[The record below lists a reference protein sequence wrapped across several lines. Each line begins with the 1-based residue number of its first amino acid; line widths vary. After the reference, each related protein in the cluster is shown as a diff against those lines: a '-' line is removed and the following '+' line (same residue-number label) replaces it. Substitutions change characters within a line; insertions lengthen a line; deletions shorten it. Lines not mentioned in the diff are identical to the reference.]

1 MVAKSLDKSKEAA
14 AKNWRL
20 SLNPAPLFEK
30 IFSHLNFGGCK
41 VKKVL
46 KLIKDIK
53 TVALEDKDRGIM
65 KSYNVRQTL
74 LWCAHERDHYTED
87 QLLLAI
93 LQKLSIFLKEGFLPS
108 FLEEKRNLIFNLS
121 QDQCKVGHHQL
132 EEIIKRIEH
141 WISSVHDCQQVQQ
154 RKLADLTSKL
164 KVIPGVMQF
173 TQPGF
178 LAKRG
183 AERIAEKFRTTAKN
197 NEEQVFFDLRSLPKS
212 DYGPQFR
219 NNIEGLEYHLEKAVK
234 ALRVLLMEQNKA
246 GEEEI
251 SGRLKEKPASVEDCE
266 DKVNCCPLTTILNDD
281 RTREE
286 NMFYAEE
293 NIEEFEKEAFF
304 DMLSKMSVDQGD
316 ASLTCSLPNKEIISK
331 SRQKVSA
338 ENIQVQGAV
347 LKPAPL
353 TLVGDGRLTPLALQ
367 ADLSI
372 ELNVSLSLKVEILV
386 KLLGS
391 KVQLLPLLPVPESYA
406 ASLKGFGRVKLS
418 VDLEVPNLQ
427 GDHARIGK
435 PKTPTIVISFS
446 DWEVDSLD
454 LGVGKIARL
463 NLAEVSSIVKD
474 LLEKELGEQRCK
486 WNTKQLEEKIQ
497 QILDDN
503 SGQI

>member
-1 MVAKSLDKSKEAA
+1 MLCSQLWERKESWLLDSQTRDQIKMCGGTMVAKSLDKSKEAA

-30 IFSHLNFGGCK
+30 IFSHLNSGGCK

-178 LAKRG
+178 LAKG
-183 AERIAEKFRTTAKN
+183 AAERIAEKFRTTAKN
-197 NEEQVFFDLRSLPKS
+197 NEEQVFFDL
-212 DYGPQFR
+212 
-219 NNIEGLEYHLEKAVK
+219 
-234 ALRVLLMEQNKA
+234 
-246 GEEEI
+246 
-251 SGRLKEKPASVEDCE
+251 
-266 DKVNCCPLTTILNDD
+266 
-281 RTREE
+281 
-286 NMFYAEE
+286 
-293 NIEEFEKEAFF
+293 
-304 DMLSKMSVDQGD
+304 
-316 ASLTCSLPNKEIISK
+316 
-331 SRQKVSA
+331 
-338 ENIQVQGAV
+338 
-347 LKPAPL
+347 
-353 TLVGDGRLTPLALQ
+353 
-367 ADLSI
+367 
-372 ELNVSLSLKVEILV
+372 
-386 KLLGS
+386 
-391 KVQLLPLLPVPESYA
+391 
-406 ASLKGFGRVKLS
+406 
-418 VDLEVPNLQ
+418 
-427 GDHARIGK
+427 
-435 PKTPTIVISFS
+435 
-446 DWEVDSLD
+446 
-454 LGVGKIARL
+454 
-463 NLAEVSSIVKD
+463 
-474 LLEKELGEQRCK
+474 
-486 WNTKQLEEKIQ
+486 
-497 QILDDN
+497 
-503 SGQI
+503 